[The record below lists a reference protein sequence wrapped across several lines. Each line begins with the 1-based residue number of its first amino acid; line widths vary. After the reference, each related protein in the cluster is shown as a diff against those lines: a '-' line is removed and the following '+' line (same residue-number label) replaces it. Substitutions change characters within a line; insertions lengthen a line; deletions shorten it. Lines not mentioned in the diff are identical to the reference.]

1 MLFEYMTTLLFDLF
15 IFSLSLSHSLLKK
28 LYPFDIHYI
37 CCVFFHHSLFFVCVC
52 VVAVVLMRYEKNIC
66 ILIEPITRNQKSKN
80 QCTCSSLC
88 VNVKFKISF
97 ISFIDIRTKKITIL
111 VWFFFSF
118 LVSFGCC

>member
-1 MLFEYMTTLLFDLF
+1 MTTLLFDLF
-15 IFSLSLSHSLLKK
+15 IFFSLSLILFSKNYTHLI
-28 LYPFDIHYI
+28 FTTFV
-37 CCVFFHHSLFFVCVC
+37 VFFFIIHFFFVCVC